1 MRRSMVRRTAL
12 GWSKRSTGP
21 GAVGNGT
28 VGGKKSSTTMSTD
41 QKENSIVVVGSGI
54 GGVMMTCVIFLLFVV
69 EIRIIDLC
77 NIVDLGI
84 TSGLIGHDPR
94 DARRLEGVGCG
105 CYSGITV
112 EAEVGDSGLS
122 FRHLSQVESRDLPCL
137 CFFVLF
143 HRKTPM
149 IDDHLCY
156 AMPPTLSPSIGLLL
170 PPQNTHKPADASA
183 VYYLPH
189 SASTALGVHGFA
201 S

>member
-1 MRRSMVRRTAL
+1 MPTTTRSAHASVHGASHGVGVVKEEHRA
-12 GWSKRSTGP
+12 

-94 DARRLEGVGCG
+94 DARRLEGGRVR
-105 CYSGITV
+105 V
-112 EAEVGDSGLS
+112 L
-122 FRHLSQVESRDLPCL
+122 LRD
-137 CFFVLF
+137 
-143 HRKTPM
+143 
-149 IDDHLCY
+149 
-156 AMPPTLSPSIGLLL
+156 
-170 PPQNTHKPADASA
+170 
-183 VYYLPH
+183 H
-189 SASTALGVHGFA
+189 S
-201 S
+201 